1 MDHERRRHDEHKA
14 CGPDATAPQDLDER
28 LFEFAVAVVRI
39 AQRLPRSFAG
49 RHVGTQLLRSGTSAG
64 ANYEEARAAE
74 SKNDFVHKLQLSLK
88 EMREARFWLRLIAAS
103 GLSQDDDIT
112 GLLDEATQLRAILS
126 KAVATS
132 KGKAKGRRISG
143 ARLTSWMLALL
154 CPLLSS
160 AYCLWAVGFT
170 LVTSRFCLL
179 TSDFPLLP
187 FDVRLLL

>member
-1 MDHERRRHDEHKA
+1 MDHERRRHDEHEA

-74 SKNDFVHKLQLSLK
+74 SRNDFVHKLQISLK
-88 EMREARFWLRLIAAS
+88 EIREARFWLRLIAAS
-103 GLSQDDDIT
+103 GLGQDDDTT

-126 KAVATS
+126 KAVATA
-132 KGKAKGRRISG
+132 KGKAKGRRAG
-143 ARLTSWMLALL
+143 GVRLTSWLLALL
-154 CPLLSS
+154 CPFLSL
-160 AYCLWAVGFT
+160 AFGLWAFASG
-170 LVTSRFCLL
+170 LL
-179 TSDFPLLP
+179 TCDF
-187 FDVRLLL
+187 